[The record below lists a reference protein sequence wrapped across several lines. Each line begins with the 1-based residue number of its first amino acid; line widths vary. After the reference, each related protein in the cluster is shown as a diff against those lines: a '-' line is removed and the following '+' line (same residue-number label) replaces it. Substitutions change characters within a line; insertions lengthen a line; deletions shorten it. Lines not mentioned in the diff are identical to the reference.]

1 MRARTALVLG
11 VLAFAF
17 AAPDTASAQL
27 SPGGV
32 FGAVT
37 RPFRELLGRFGHYPR
52 HRHHHATTRERP
64 PAAVRAEPPPQAEQ
78 RRAEE
83 RGDEQLGWVGTA
95 AWPSAYQDILTFT
108 FWPAE
113 NGQAIRGRGF
123 DLIAATVAGAPS
135 AKPRQVATTGS
146 ATATRADACAD
157 SQNVDD
163 KWPAERLEKT
173 LQLTAEQRAAL
184 DRLQQASAQAIKTI
198 KAGCRDDAAWPAPA
212 RLDAMV
218 QQLWA
223 VRDAGI
229 FIRAPLKKFYDS
241 LNDSQKA
248 NFIVQPRAND
258 ANPDPNAAKEAM
270 GRQYQ
275 ACAGPSLQGAE
286 ALMRQFEEKLRA
298 SKTDNVNLDAL
309 RKTSSDMAKMLTA
322 ACAQPIPAD
331 PVARLDAE
339 NDQLTAINYA
349 AMAMADAI
357 NGVYAQLDET
367 QRAKLDA
374 AGR

>member
-52 HRHHHATTRERP
+52 HRHHQATTRERP
-64 PAAVRAEPPPQAEQ
+64 PAAVRAEPPPQADQ
-78 RRAEE
+78 RRAEQ

-108 FWPAE
+108 FWPAQ

-123 DLIAATVAGAPS
+123 DLIAATVAGTPS
-135 AKPRQVATTGS
+135 TKPRQVATTGS

-157 SQNVDD
+157 SENVDD
-163 KWPAERLEKT
+163 KWPTDRIEKT

-184 DRLQQASAQAIKTI
+184 DQLQQATAQAIKTI
-198 KAGCRDDAAWPAPA
+198 KVGCRDDTAWPAPA

-241 LNDSQKA
+241 LSDSQKA
-248 NFIVQPRAND
+248 NFLVQPPAND
-258 ANPDPNAAKEAM
+258 RNPDSNAAKAAM

-298 SKTDNVNLDAL
+298 SRTDNVNLDAL

-339 NDQLTAINYA
+339 NNQLTAINYA
-349 AMAMADAI
+349 AMAMSDAM

-367 QRAKLDA
+367 QRTKLDSP
-374 AGR
+374 GR